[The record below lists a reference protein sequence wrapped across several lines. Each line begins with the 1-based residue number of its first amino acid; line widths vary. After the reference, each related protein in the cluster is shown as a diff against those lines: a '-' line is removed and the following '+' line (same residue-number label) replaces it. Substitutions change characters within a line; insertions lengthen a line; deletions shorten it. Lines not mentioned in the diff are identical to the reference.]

1 MKKAFNKRHSI
12 KRLKKRYKR
21 RSQTKK
27 YRKGGRKYL
36 QEQMT
41 TKAENN
47 TQPLITVPP
56 AMDVVGQQIT
66 IEQLKR
72 ELINLIDRSEFW
84 NRDDWIEYNNND
96 GDIIAF
102 RYIGRGIPKPI
113 TRDWMGRKTPQKYD
127 MPNSQQLNEIN
138 RYLDHYRLK
147 AELRNIG
154 GIGTIMVVRRM
165 I

>member
-1 MKKAFNKRHSI
+1 MKI
-12 KRLKKRYKR
+12 EDVRLGMPLV
-21 RSQTKK
+21 TT
-27 YRKGGRKYL
+27 GGI
-36 QEQMT
+36 
-41 TKAENN
+41 
-47 TQPLITVPP
+47 PSTVV
-56 AMDVVGQQIT
+56 AISKEGGLWLET
-66 IEQLKR
+66 A
-72 ELINLIDRSEFW
+72 DRMRFPVHVECVRPV
-84 NRDDWIEYNNND
+84 RDDWIEYNNND

-113 TRDWMGRKTPQKYD
+113 ARDWMGRKTPQKYD
-127 MPNSQQLNEIN
+127 MPTSQQLNEIN